1 MRQAEECSQVRQ
13 KRPLWGT
20 WQFKFWRRARLR
32 RCSKFGR
39 LSIAPS
45 PPRFSSQLTPISGCA
60 TPSASNNIARS
71 CMPEIKETTRL
82 KDLWDERKAEQ
93 LSENQL
99 ALLRYRSNLLGADLR
114 ITNFGGGNT
123 SSKIELPDPFT
134 GTPVRVLAVKG
145 SGGDI
150 GSITE
155 SGFALLYLDRL
166 EHLKELYRG
175 EAYEDEM
182 VRYYPLS
189 AFGENRVAASIDTP
203 LHAFLPFLHVDH
215 LHPDWAIALAASANG
230 KRKLAQFNKE
240 FDRKVVWV
248 PWQRPGFELALMIER
263 AVKENPGSE
272 GLILGGHGLFTW
284 GMTQRECYL
293 NSIQT
298 IDQMGEFIVRHQT
311 KKGSTFGGVEHP
323 PLPDRKAIATQILPS
338 LRGAVSSNRRVVA
351 HYADDED
358 ALTFAG
364 SKWAKPLSSL
374 GTSCPDHFLR
384 TRVCPWFINWDSKN
398 EDIEVLKNRIRNEV
412 AGYRAAYKKY
422 YEEWATSDST
432 KLRDSNPSVVVV
444 PGLGLFGFGKNK
456 KEARIT
462 TEFFI
467 NAIHVMAGANALE
480 DGEVSHPLPQA
491 RRPDQSAQFSH
502 FHNYVAL
509 PRSEAFRI
517 EYWALEEAKL
527 QRMPAEAEFSRKI
540 ALVVGGAS
548 GIGRETVL
556 LLARKGAHVVVADFD
571 AAGAKQVAEQAAAL
585 SSPEFV
591 SSTAADLSSAPSLA
605 EAVRYT
611 IQQFGGLDV
620 IVCTAAIYPVPA
632 ENAELSD
639 AQWAKTFSVN
649 VTGNYLLAR
658 AAASI
663 FHDQQ
668 LPSTMVLT
676 SSANALVPKKG
687 SFAYDTSKTALNHLI
702 RELAIELSPLVRVN
716 GIAPATVVAGSTM
729 FPRDRVIQS
738 LQKYKIPFSES
749 DSTES
754 LRDSLANFYAQRT
767 LTRVPITPESCA
779 AAIVFLAGEQSARTT
794 GHIIPVDGG
803 LTEAFLR

>member
-1 MRQAEECSQVRQ
+1 
-13 KRPLWGT
+13 
-20 WQFKFWRRARLR
+20 
-32 RCSKFGR
+32 
-39 LSIAPS
+39 
-45 PPRFSSQLTPISGCA
+45 
-60 TPSASNNIARS
+60 
-71 CMPEIKETTRL
+71 MPEIKETTRL
-82 KDLWDERKAEQ
+82 KDLWNEEHARK
-93 LSENQL
+93 LDGNQL

-134 GTPVRVLAVKG
+134 GRPVRVLAVKG

-175 EAYEDEM
+175 EKYEDEM

-230 KRKLAQFNKE
+230 KRKLEEFNKE
-240 FDRKVVWV
+240 FGRKIVWV
-248 PWQRPGFELALMIER
+248 PWQRPGFELALLIER
-263 AVKENPGSE
+263 AVKENPGAE

-422 YEEWATSDST
+422 YEEWATSDSP

-491 RRPDQSAQFSH
+491 RTEEQSQQFTE

-540 ALVVGGAS
+540 ALVIGGAS
-548 GIGRETVL
+548 GIGREVAL

-571 AAGAKQVAEQAAAL
+571 QAGAGKVADEAAVI
-585 SSPEFV
+585 SSAEFV
-591 SSTAADLSSAPSLA
+591 AATGVDLSSSASLA
-605 EAVRYT
+605 DAVKFT
-611 IQQFGGLDV
+611 ISKFGGIDV
-620 IVCTAAIYPVPA
+620 VVNTAAIYPVPGRDG
-632 ENAELSD
+632 ELSEV
-639 AQWAKTFSVN
+639 QWAKTFQVN

-658 AAASI
+658 QTEGV
-663 FHDQQ
+663 FKDQA
-668 LPSTMVLT
+668 LPATMVLT
-676 SSANALVPKKG
+676 SSANAVVPKKG
-687 SFAYDTSKTALNHLI
+687 SEAYDTSKAALNHLI
-702 RELAIELSPLVRVN
+702 RELAIKLSPHVRVN

-729 FPRDRVIQS
+729 FPRDRVMQS
-738 LQKYKIPFSES
+738 LQKYKIEFSETE
-749 DSTES
+749 STED
-754 LRDSLANFYAQRT
+754 LRTKLADFYAQRT
-767 LTRVPITPESCA
+767 LTKRPILPKDCA
-779 AAIVFLAGEQSARTT
+779 NAIVWLAGEQSGKTT
-794 GHIIPVDGG
+794 GHVIPVDGG
-803 LTEAFLR
+803 LPEAFLR